1 MPHESLNNNEP
12 EGSKDGRQWTSAEI
26 FAFIGFLNDER
37 NDGAL
42 RNTTTKFRSWRY
54 DTTLR
59 SQFRRIRDDWRI
71 FKEIIEASGTEW
83 NEAAKC
89 FSLSDVQR
97 TGFIKK
103 YDTRGGKIE
112 HRDLDLYDRK
122 LRRNYTIS
130 VIPQLGSLLNRHL
143 AD

>member
-37 NDGAL
+37 NDGAP
-42 RNTTTKFRSWRY
+42 RNTTTNLGASE
-54 DTTLR
+54 T
-59 SQFRRIRDDWRI
+59 IGAI

-97 TGFIKK
+97 AGFIKK

-112 HRDLDLYDRK
+112 YRGLDLYDRK